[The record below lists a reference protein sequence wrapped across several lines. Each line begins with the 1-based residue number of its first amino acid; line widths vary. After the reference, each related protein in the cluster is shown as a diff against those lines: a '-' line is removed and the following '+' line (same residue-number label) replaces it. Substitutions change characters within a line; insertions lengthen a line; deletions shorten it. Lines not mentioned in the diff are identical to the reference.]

1 MFPALSALLTAV
13 HDQPVLATVGVNP
26 AVLQFYVSES
36 KNRPNFLRGAF
47 HRYFIAGI
55 VSSYNLA
62 GSDRFVTLTIP
73 SFHPLS
79 RHLHF
84 FVPANC
90 LADPPRGSSPL
101 REGDANSLAF
111 YAYTAE
117 IEPVPRFEHL
127 FECESRGELVSRLDL
142 RRSLAFGG
150 NGAKPLDSAVEFR
163 ALRRNRG
170 SRWGNGETPM

>member
-1 MFPALSALLTAV
+1 M
-13 HDQPVLATVGVNP
+13 GVNP

-55 VSSYNLA
+55 VSAYNLA
-62 GSDRFVTLTIP
+62 GSDRFVTLTLP

-117 IEPVPRFEHL
+117 IEPLPRFEHL
-127 FECESRGELVSRLDL
+127 FECESRGEVVSRLDL

-150 NGAKPLDSAVEFR
+150 HGAQPLDSAVEPR